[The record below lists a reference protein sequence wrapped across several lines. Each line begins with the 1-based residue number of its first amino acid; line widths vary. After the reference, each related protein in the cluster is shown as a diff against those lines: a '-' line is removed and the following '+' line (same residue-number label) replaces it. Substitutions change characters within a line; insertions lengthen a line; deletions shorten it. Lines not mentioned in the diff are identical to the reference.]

1 MALGAKIQIDGESKN
16 SLGPKIQLDEVGSG
30 APSFIDQVAN
40 AGLGAVDALGSL
52 AGQAISFPASLAYEA
67 AGHLT
72 GQGKDVAKQWGQI
85 PGYYTQPGMITGTVR
100 SLAGLPSIPQEQT
113 MAARYSEPIAKTFET
128 LIPSQQIEEGLGR
141 AKELGAPEKV
151 TDALA
156 FGASKFIELMA
167 FGGYHKI
174 ATGAIGKVKGKLKE
188 YQKAPTPQA
197 QGDLLGELE
206 GVLGKLNEKGVDTME
221 LRSYIPNISE
231 TEFAKIQDTPVPR
244 QTVSGN
250 IPIEQIQSVRDIE
263 ARNTQLMQRTNA
275 ESQRFMQSRSAL
287 QQALKANVPKPES
300 PAIIEPKQ
308 TGLTPQETLEAAKI
322 NVNLTGDPKIISME
336 EYKTLLEQEQLAKI
350 PTQENVSAKLE
361 AMRAEAKAQIMARSK
376 IIPEPVKNTGSYS
389 SAVSEEMMQQ
399 IQDGSVPVPKV
410 TPEQIEKMRLDNK
423 TVQDPLP
430 PVKRQIINALEYI
443 DPNKKAGADIPIRQ
457 QQEAARTNQI
467 ASEAVSRQRTLQQ
480 MLQKGATNK
489 EVRTYQP
496 PPAKVEP
503 PPVKVEPIVE
513 PTTDAAIK
521 QQALMNE
528 VSKTSNNVVAS
539 VEPSAD
545 IDLYHGG
552 FSKWETEPGFP
563 NGRPRLDKVGTGIG
577 ETSRGE
583 GWYGTDSESISKTF
597 SPDGKNLYKLKM
609 PKEVADTL
617 IDFDKPL
624 SEQNQKVKSIA
635 EKNNIPIEAQIK
647 EGSDIVQSGPFKGI
661 PFKEDL
667 SGYYVEMFGGQKT
680 YIKLDP
686 EFTGHDFYNS
696 LSQKL
701 GSDKLASEYLAKE
714 GILGNK
720 HKGTSRGPGD
730 YNYYVIWDQAT
741 LDSMAKKS
749 LGGKVVDEPTS
760 VQKMNIVSEPELKPQ
775 SKLAEVVEAKS
786 PTQVPEFT
794 THKEAKQSYELN
806 KRQFATVDEAKTFY
820 DTIPQEIRDEF
831 SPEVLKVGKKYRIG
845 TKILTEMPEEEIVAK
860 IKDTVKELGDIDQGR
875 DVPIPKMAEQMT
887 GEQVY
892 KAVTD
897 MIPEIQAALQ
907 NGTNVEVV
915 HQKLASLGDHAATSL
930 EFELLDKIESMLPQ
944 LWKKK
949 MEIDSV
955 LEQQFSEA
963 HKADMKSAKTTAKG
977 KEIKVDASGYNGVS
991 VRDIKNTATAIN
1003 KIVGNIGAVGPE
1015 VGGGKQSR
1023 LSLLN
1028 QAEIDSIRRVKE
1040 AAQKAGKEIG
1050 EFLLELGMTREN
1062 AQKIVETIGEMGEEK
1077 VGRKE
1082 LRSTP
1087 EQLERATAGLESEM
1101 EKIRDPIKRYYQ
1113 EMYDKRQMVDTYR
1126 PGDGNYQRQLPG
1138 TPQTPPELSGK
1149 AMGNTALSPHN
1160 VLNVFKS
1167 GDNPVTDVI
1176 KSHNAFTRNV
1186 SNGKKWIKDLLK
1198 DVPEMSPEAQK
1209 KFENIYDQYSD
1220 RYKLRAQIGRSVA
1233 SLEKRIAKK
1242 SGEQKAALEKE
1253 LKIEQAKFG
1262 EANKM
1267 AKDMAADFDTLINSP
1282 ESPALTEPTVR
1293 IMLAA
1298 DGTLPK
1304 HIQLSPL
1311 EADVAAKIRTYFDS
1325 TAEDMKALGMP
1336 TKEGYVHRVWK
1347 PLVNKDVLESS
1358 FFQRSMRTPSM
1369 LRQMSQLPDG
1379 RTWFPDAKATLESY
1393 VPIIERELAYNPFL
1407 DRWSSFID
1415 KTESPKLRAYMQ
1427 QWVNDNLYRKPDSF
1441 MGNVNAAAT
1450 AFEFARLIG
1459 LSLPVAFKHLMKV
1472 WGTTSQNSLDVNA
1485 LALADTMKALGQ
1497 FTKEKFG
1504 GIPKDKELEVFRSY
1518 VTTRDI
1524 VKSLDES
1531 PLHGMLDMVKGILG
1545 SPTATIEA
1553 FDNGISVFSAIRKGA
1568 KKGIDSQTTE
1578 RAMIRTILDVNF
1590 RSGWD
1595 QPLWL
1600 KTDAARWMLMFQST
1614 PYKSAE
1620 LKYQMVKRALNN
1632 ERDAFGT
1639 HYGQQLLKYVLTIGA
1654 VEAIARA
1661 NDTSVL
1667 EQVMHMPFFS
1677 HWLVGTKEQPGVK
1690 LHMPKS
1696 ATSPLVGLAYK
1707 MSSNKRGALAGAQE
1721 QFGLDRNFLPTQ
1733 RSSPSLDRYV
1743 RAAEGNKRKFNTIT
1757 QMILGLRPLEEESGG
1772 R

>member
-1 MALGAKIQIDGESKN
+1 MALGAKIQLDGESKN
-16 SLGPKIQLDEVGSG
+16 SLGPKIQLDDVGSG

-85 PGYYTQPGMITGTVR
+85 PSYYTQPGMITGAVR

-113 MAARYSEPIAKTFET
+113 MAAKYSEPIAKAFET

-167 FGGYHKI
+167 FGGYHKL
-174 ATGAIGKVKGKLKE
+174 ATGAIGKIKGKLKE

-197 QGDLLGELE
+197 QVQAQSDLLGELE
-206 GVLGKLNEKGVDTME
+206 GVLGKLNEKGVDTTE
-221 LRSYIPNISE
+221 LKATIPTI
-231 TEFAKIQDTPVPR
+231 ADTP
-244 QTVSGN
+244 
-250 IPIEQIQSVRDIE
+250 IAKELE
-263 ARNTQLMQRTNA
+263 ARNAQTAQRTNA
-275 ESQRFMQSRSAL
+275 ENQQFMQSRSAL
-287 QQALKANVPKPES
+287 QQALEANVPKPDS
-300 PAIIEPKQ
+300 PAIVEPKQ
-308 TGLTPQETLEAAKI
+308 TGLTPQETLAAARR
-322 NVNLTGDPKIISME
+322 NYELTGDPQIISMD
-336 EYKTLLEQEQLAKI
+336 EYKNLVKQEELAKV
-350 PTQENVSAKLE
+350 PRQENVSAKLEEMRAKAKADIEAERNRPTPEQVLERERQQRVQRANEIAKQGSLQQRSLQDNLAKGVPPSEAVMPEPEPILDAPKAPDVSAKLE
-361 AMRAEAKAQIMARSK
+361 AMRAEAKARIAAELNR
-376 IIPEPVKNTGSYS
+376 P
-389 SAVSEEMMQQ
+389 A
-399 IQDGSVPVPKV
+399 
-410 TPEQIEKMRLDNK
+410 
-423 TVQDPLP
+423 
-430 PVKRQIINALEYI
+430 
-443 DPNKKAGADIPIRQ
+443 AGAEIPVRL
-457 QQEAARTNQI
+457 QQEAERTNQI
-467 ASEAVSRQRTLQQ
+467 AREAVSRQRSLQQ
-480 MLQKGATNK
+480 MLQKGTTK
-489 EVRTYQP
+489 EEVRTYQP

-503 PPVKVEPIVE
+503 IVK

-521 QQALMNE
+521 QQELMNE
-528 VSKTSNNVVAS
+528 VSKTSNNV
-539 VEPSAD
+539 
-545 IDLYHGG
+545 I
-552 FSKWETEPGFP
+552 
-563 NGRPRLDKVGTGIG
+563 
-577 ETSRGE
+577 
-583 GWYGTDSESISKTF
+583 ES
-597 SPDGKNLYKLKM
+597 
-609 PKEVADTL
+609 
-617 IDFDKPL
+617 
-624 SEQNQKVKSIA
+624 
-635 EKNNIPIEAQIK
+635 
-647 EGSDIVQSGPFKGI
+647 
-661 PFKEDL
+661 
-667 SGYYVEMFGGQKT
+667 
-680 YIKLDP
+680 
-686 EFTGHDFYNS
+686 
-696 LSQKL
+696 
-701 GSDKLASEYLAKE
+701 
-714 GILGNK
+714 
-720 HKGTSRGPGD
+720 
-730 YNYYVIWDQAT
+730 
-741 LDSMAKKS
+741 
-749 LGGKVVDEPTS
+749 KVVDEPTS
-760 VQKMNIVSEPELKPQ
+760 VQKMNIVPEPELKPQ
-775 SKLAEVVEAKS
+775 SKLADVAKAK
-786 PTQVPEFT
+786 PPEQVPEFT
-794 THKEAKQSYELN
+794 TNKEAKQSYELN
-806 KRQFATVDEAKTFY
+806 KRQFATVDEAKAFY
-820 DTIPQEIRDEF
+820 NTIPQEIRDEF

-845 TKILTEMPEEEIVAK
+845 TKILTEMPEEEIVTK

-955 LEQQFSEA
+955 LDKQFSEA
-963 HKADMKSAKTTAKG
+963 HKSDMKSAKTTAGG
-977 KEIKVDASGYNGVS
+977 KEIKVDANGYNGVS
-991 VRDIKNTATAIN
+991 VRDIKNTVTAIN

-1040 AAQKAGKEIG
+1040 AAQKAGKEVG
-1050 EFLLELGMTREN
+1050 EFLLELGMTRDN

-1087 EQLERATAGLESEM
+1087 EQVQRVTAGLESEL
-1101 EKIRDPIKRYYQ
+1101 EKIRNPIKRYYQ

-1138 TPQTPPELSGK
+1138 TPQTQPELSGK
-1149 AMGNTALSPHN
+1149 GMGHTALSPHN
-1160 VLNVFKS
+1160 VLNVFEK

-1198 DVPEMSPEAQK
+1198 DVPEMSAEAQK

-1242 SGEQKAALEKE
+1242 SGSQKAALEKE

-1267 AKDMAADFDTLINSP
+1267 AADMAADFDTLINSP

-1298 DGTLPK
+1298 DGTLPS
-1304 HIQLSPL
+1304 HIKLSPL

-1336 TKEGYVHRVWK
+1336 VKEGYVHRVWK

-1358 FFQRSMRTPSM
+1358 FFQTSIRTPSM

-1504 GIPKDKELEVFRSY
+1504 GIPKGKELEVFRSY

-1568 KKGIDSQTTE
+1568 KKGLDTQTTE

-1600 KTDAARWMLMFQST
+1600 KTDAARWMFMFQST
-1614 PYKSAE
+1614 PFKSAE
-1620 LKYQMVKRALNN
+1620 LKYQMIKRTFNN

-1639 HYGQQLLKYVLTIGA
+1639 HYGKQLMKYVLTVGTL
-1654 VEAIARA
+1654 EAIARA
-1661 NDTSVL
+1661 NDTTLL

-1690 LHMPKS
+1690 LHMPKT
-1696 ATSPLVGLAYK
+1696 ATSPLVGLAYH
-1707 MSSNKRGALAGAQE
+1707 MSSNRKGAPAGFKE
-1721 QFGLDRNFLPTQ
+1721 QFGLDRNFLPT
-1733 RSSPSLDRYV
+1733 RKSSPSLNRYMN
-1743 RAAEGNKRKFNTIT
+1743 AAEGNKKKFNTIT
-1757 QMILGLRPLEEESGG
+1757 QMILGLQPLEGESG